1 MKHRLVW
8 SVALALLV
16 GAGYVHSQVP
26 AKPQAPATPQAPVFD
41 GNIAS
46 IVWGG
51 RVESITGFKPDEGSM
66 RSLISEESS
75 WTSIPGTPG
84 PKDVVVSFFKR
95 ESVLVGSVTI
105 VSMPQAHGVKDF
117 EIWTSPASA
126 EAGWVKAAEGALPL
140 VPDPFK
146 HPEQTFTFTPVEAR
160 FVKVRLLRSHQP
172 LAANQGSFGLVR
184 IRVFEAPTPGYVP
197 LITRHPEIAAPPF
210 VAEGLAA
217 ASSQP
222 PPATGC
228 LAAPPPPLQPGTG
241 ESRKVLLL
249 EENYLGGSGSS
260 VPFAVEARRLPKG

>member
-1 MKHRLVW
+1 VIC
-8 SVALALLV
+8 S
-16 GAGYVHSQVP
+16 P
-26 AKPQAPATPQAPVFD
+26 
-41 GNIAS
+41 
-46 IVWGG
+46 
-51 RVESITGFKPDEGSM
+51 
-66 RSLISEESS
+66 
-75 WTSIPGTPG
+75 
-84 PKDVVVSFFKR
+84 
-95 ESVLVGSVTI
+95 
-105 VSMPQAHGVKDF
+105 GVKDL

-140 VPDPFK
+140 IPDPFK
-146 HPEQTFTFTPVEAR
+146 QPGQTFTFTPVEAR

-172 LAANQGSFGLVR
+172 AAANQGSFGLVR
-184 IRVFEAPTPGYVP
+184 IRVFEAQAPGYVP
-197 LITRHPEIAAPPF
+197 LLTRHPEIAAPPF

-249 EENYLGGSGSS
+249 EENYLGGSGSY